1 MTDNPPIRIYVKKIK
16 IIIGSYYKTINRLDN
31 TLNGPS
37 KFRTKKWIEIS
48 YDSDGTYNAKY
59 NNANVD
65 NSKLLKQ
72 LKSGFKRTINWSKY
86 QSEV

>member
-1 MTDNPPIRIYVKKIK
+1 MN
-16 IIIGSYYKTINRLDN
+16 IIGSYYKTINWLDN

-48 YDSDGTYNAKY
+48 CDSGGTYNAKY

-72 LKSGFKRTINWSKY
+72 LKSDFKRTINWSKY